1 MMQRWL
7 TRFGEETDYFALGRY
22 RPSLDLRQFLVEA
35 LHPELVQ
42 VYLGQFPA
50 ELSSLRRID
59 IPISSTNR
67 RLIVRCVSECQD
79 STPGHYS
86 SPRPIK
92 RLCVAFAEYRKS
104 GSSLSV
110 RTAETMRTRRKRK
123 RYCYEHVKH
132 KTRHSAN

>member
-67 RLIVRCVSECQD
+67 RLIVRWVSECED
-79 STPGHYS
+79 STPGHYR
-86 SPRPIK
+86 SPPPIN
-92 RLCVAFAEYRKS
+92 RLRAPFTTHPNPRTT
-104 GSSLSV
+104 LSPNPP
-110 RTAETMRTRRKRK
+110 T
-123 RYCYEHVKH
+123 
-132 KTRHSAN
+132 